1 MTLIV
6 NAYAWQPGRKD
17 AGSKLFDMCFKC
29 DFISQYGTLPGLLSG
44 NHGDVVPVLQVGV
57 LVTID
62 HWGSRGYAVAY
73 FLAHRLKTIEQSGS
87 RGYAVAYFQTRSST
101 YMYTSYFATLYL

>member
-17 AGSKLFDMCFKC
+17 VGSKPFGMCFKC
-29 DFISQYGTLPGLLSG
+29 DFISQYRTLPGLLSG
-44 NHGDVVPVLQVGV
+44 NQGDVVPVLQVGV

-87 RGYAVAYFQTRSST
+87 RGYAVALFRTRSST
-101 YMYTSYFATLYL
+101 SL